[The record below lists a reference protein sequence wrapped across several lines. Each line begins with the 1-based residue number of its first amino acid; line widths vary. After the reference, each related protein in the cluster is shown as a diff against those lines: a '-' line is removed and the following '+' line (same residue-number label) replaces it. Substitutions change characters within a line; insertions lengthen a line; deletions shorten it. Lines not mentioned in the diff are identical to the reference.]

1 VVHQTT
7 HALES
12 TFHNHRYNEEDTLRP
27 DRHRLHHKAS
37 HAISNTTTLL
47 GSVTAI
53 CLAATVVGIWAVGL
67 LFVKGGVF
75 NARYDMLITSLTTVI
90 TFVMVF
96 IIQSTQHRESRALQ
110 TKVDAL
116 LIAKQGLD
124 EGELL
129 GLEDKPDSTIK
140 DVQSEIHEGERLESE
155 SASRLLISADFSGAA
170 APKRAT

>member
-1 VVHQTT
+1 
-7 HALES
+7 
-12 TFHNHRYNEEDTLRP
+12 
-27 DRHRLHHKAS
+27 
-37 HAISNTTTLL
+37 
-47 GSVTAI
+47 
-53 CLAATVVGIWAVGL
+53 
-67 LFVKGGVF
+67 
-75 NARYDMLITSLTTVI
+75 MLITSLTTVI

-96 IIQSTQHRESRALQ
+96 IIQSTQNRESRALQ